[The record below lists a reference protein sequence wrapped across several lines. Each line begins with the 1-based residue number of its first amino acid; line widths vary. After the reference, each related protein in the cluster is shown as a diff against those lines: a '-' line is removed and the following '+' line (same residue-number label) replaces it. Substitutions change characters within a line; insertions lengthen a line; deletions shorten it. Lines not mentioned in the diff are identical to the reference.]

1 MPPFRGEQAVTASAP
16 AFDLLD
22 TGQVEAL
29 PDLQWLVAGVL
40 PAPSF
45 AVMFG
50 EPGAGKSFC
59 ALSLSLAVASGTPW
73 LGRET
78 RRAPVLYIAAEGVLG
93 LKLRLRAHR
102 VRFAVPPPS
111 DAEMRFLP
119 SAIEIMRPDH
129 VAALLQKMAALAFRP
144 GLIVVDTLARVA
156 LGADENSASD
166 MGRVVEGFDALRRE
180 TGAAVLAI
188 HHSRKDGGAERGSSA
203 LRGAAD
209 VMIRCESV
217 AGVAASG
224 VKLECAKMKDGEAF
238 GTVLA
243 SLESVT
249 LDGGGTSLVLGP
261 GENIGAALR
270 GIAGTKIV
278 ELLETQFAE
287 TGATHG
293 ELRKAFVAAGFGS
306 ESSFDR
312 AWKILKERDGL
323 LQKNETK
330 AGVLRWVL
338 KK

>member
-1 MPPFRGEQAVTASAP
+1 MTAP
-16 AFDLLD
+16 AASLDLLD
-22 TGQVEAL
+22 AQQVEAL

-45 AVMFG
+45 AVLYG
-50 EPGAGKSFC
+50 EPGCGKTFTGLSM
-59 ALSLSLAVASGTPW
+59 ALAIASGSPW

-78 RRAPVLYIAAEGVLG
+78 CRKPVLYVAAEGVLG

-102 VRFAVPPPS
+102 AKHGAPPPS
-111 DAEMRFLP
+111 SAEMRFIA
-119 SAIEIMRPDH
+119 SAIEIMKPDR
-129 VAALLQKMAALAFRP
+129 VAALLAGLEAVAFRP
-144 GLIVVDTLARVA
+144 GLIVIDTLARVA

-166 MGRVVEGFDALRRE
+166 MGRVVEGFDMLKRE
-180 TGAAVLAI
+180 TGATVLAI

-217 AGVAASG
+217 AGVTASG

-249 LDGGGTSLVLGP
+249 LDGGTSSLVLGP

-270 GIAGTKIV
+270 GIAGKQIL
-278 ELLETQFAE
+278 ELLETQFGE

-293 ELRKAFVAAGFGS
+293 ELRKAFVAAGFGAA
-306 ESSFDR
+306 SSFDR
-312 AWKILKERDGL
+312 AWREMKDKSTIMLDESRRFHV
-323 LQKNETK
+323 
-330 AGVLRWVL
+330 AA
-338 KK
+338 KKTDK